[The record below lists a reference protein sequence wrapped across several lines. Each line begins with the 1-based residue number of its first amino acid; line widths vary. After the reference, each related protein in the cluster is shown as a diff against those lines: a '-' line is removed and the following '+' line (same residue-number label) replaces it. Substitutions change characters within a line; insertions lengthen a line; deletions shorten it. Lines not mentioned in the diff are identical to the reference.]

1 MPSWLN
7 TPKAFK
13 SAVQRFT
20 IAGGCTGFGQ
30 LDINDNTAP
39 ARAIRNSFMGVT
51 KHFGCLVKSLADL
64 SLVHFDRSSAAAT
77 FDPAGSPML
86 PCIMNATLHL
96 DQSPALLQQLP
107 TKPWPWVRDF
117 ALVGATTGF
126 FAPFSVLRNA
136 QYAALAS
143 LGGTLFGIALGL
155 CSARMFAGRARRWA
169 RWVYLPLGG
178 LLGALWGAAAG
189 LATAP
194 LWPKAVGLSVVVAGI
209 AGALQFGWF
218 WLAYALRRVNRRSTW
233 AVTLLA
239 LLIGGGLGWA
249 AVFAF
254 FAIGGK

>member
-1 MPSWLN
+1 
-7 TPKAFK
+7 
-13 SAVQRFT
+13 
-20 IAGGCTGFGQ
+20 
-30 LDINDNTAP
+30 
-39 ARAIRNSFMGVT
+39 MGVT
-51 KHFGCLVKSLADL
+51 KHFGCLVKSVADL
-64 SLVHFDRSSAAAT
+64 SPLYFDRSPAT
-77 FDPAGSPML
+77 RTGRLLSSPML
-86 PCIMNATLHL
+86 LCIMTATLRI
-96 DQSPALLQQLP
+96 DPSATLLQQLP

-136 QYAALAS
+136 QYAGLAS

-155 CSARMFAGRARRWA
+155 FSARLFAGRARRWA
-169 RWVYLPLGG
+169 RGVYLPLGA

-194 LWPKAVGLSVVVAGI
+194 VWPKAVGLSVLVAGI

-249 AVFAF
+249 AVFTF